1 MSELRPSL
9 FATVTICTYNRAR
22 WLKETLDFI
31 TRQDYPADRWE
42 LVVVDN
48 NSRDETR
55 AVVESFAQ
63 APKPPR
69 YVFEPQQ
76 GSSYAR
82 NRAITE
88 AAASSDIII
97 FTDDD
102 MLGDDTWLR
111 LIVEPFQRP
120 GNERVGAV
128 AGDVIPVFPEGL
140 PAWLDKQWEPLAFR
154 SDIGVLRPNQ
164 LPMTAN
170 LALRAPVLRQIG
182 DFRTDLGRF
191 GNKLTGG
198 EDHELARRI
207 WDSGYTIWY
216 SPPAGLRHQIPASRL
231 TFKYAYRQAFDSA
244 RSRVIEKTTGLNQ
257 SLGWLFSRL
266 FSYTLQ
272 VAGYLLLSLCLL
284 LLFQSG
290 RCKRWITRAAKGAGY
305 LTEIFCVLR
314 ARLLGHRRA
323 TP

>member
-1 MSELRPSL
+1 MSEPCQPL

-31 TRQDYPADRWE
+31 TQQDYPADRWE

-48 NSRDETR
+48 NSSDETKS
-55 AVVESFAQ
+55 VVERFAQ

-69 YVFEPQQ
+69 YVFESLQ

-82 NRAITE
+82 NRAIAE
-88 AAASSDIII
+88 AAPSSDIII

-102 MLGDDTWLR
+102 MLGGDAWLR
-111 LIVEPFQRP
+111 SIVEPFQRP

-154 SDIGVLRPNQ
+154 PDIGVLRPSQ

-207 WDSGYTIWY
+207 WASGYTIWY

-231 TFKYAYRQAFDSA
+231 TFSYAYRQAFDSA
-244 RSRVIEKTTGLNQ
+244 RSRVIEKTTSLNQ
-257 SLGWLFSRL
+257 PLGWLFSRL
-266 FSYTLQ
+266 LSYSLQ
-272 VAGYLLLSLCLL
+272 VASCLLLSLCLL
-284 LLFQSG
+284 LLLQTG
-290 RCKRWITRAAKGAGY
+290 RSKRWITRAAKGAGY
-305 LTEIFCVLR
+305 LTEIFCVIGN
-314 ARLLGHRRA
+314 RLNGHRSA
-323 TP
+323 ES